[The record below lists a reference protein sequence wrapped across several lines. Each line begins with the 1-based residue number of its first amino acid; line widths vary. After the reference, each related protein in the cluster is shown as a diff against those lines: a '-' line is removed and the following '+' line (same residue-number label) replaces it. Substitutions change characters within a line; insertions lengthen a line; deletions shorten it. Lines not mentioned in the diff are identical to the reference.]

1 VLAPLGQPGE
11 ELHPPR
17 ALTRCHSFPPAAVAG
32 DPFTTKTFRANL
44 RAPEAPG
51 NPFPGNEIAGASE
64 GDKEG
69 KRFRDARFL
78 RQTQKKTV
86 LSKKTEE
93 EKRPEG
99 KEQPEPGGESQPV
112 ITGASRPLNGA
123 LDQNDVKICVR
134 IKNPV

>member
-1 VLAPLGQPGE
+1 
-11 ELHPPR
+11 LHPPR

-69 KRFRDARFL
+69 KRFRDARIL

-112 ITGASRPLNGA
+112 IIWRYLQ
-123 LDQNDVKICVR
+123 DR
-134 IKNPV
+134 IRGTHEVLSLPERMRQVAQET